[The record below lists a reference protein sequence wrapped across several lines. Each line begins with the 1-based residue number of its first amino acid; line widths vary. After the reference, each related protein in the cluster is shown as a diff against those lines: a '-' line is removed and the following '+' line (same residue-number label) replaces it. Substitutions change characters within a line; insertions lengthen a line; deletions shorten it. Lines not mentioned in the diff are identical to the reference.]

1 MVIFVVPPIVL
12 AVAAAWVWV
21 GDRVQRRVLA
31 GLVGGGL
38 AVGAGT
44 LLTLL
49 VSGSASGA
57 WQMDL
62 LPSIPLLYAVFVGEI
77 VLAEAV
83 ARRFGLGV
91 LGRVV
96 GSTVGGLGLMFV
108 TMVLLVVVMP
118 S

>member
-12 AVAAAWVWV
+12 AVASGWVWI
-21 GDRVQRRVLA
+21 GDHVQRRAAV
-31 GLVGGGL
+31 GL
-38 AVGAGT
+38 ASGALAVVAAT

-49 VSGSASGA
+49 LSQRPSGA
-57 WQMDL
+57 WRMDL

-77 VLAEAV
+77 VLAEGV

-96 GSTVGGLGLMFV
+96 GSAVGGLGLMFV

>member
-21 GDRVQRRVLA
+21 GDRVQRRATA

-38 AVGAGT
+38 AVVLAT
-44 LLTLL
+44 LITLL
-49 VSGSASGA
+49 VSGSASGG
-57 WQMDL
+57 WRIE
-62 LPSIPLLYAVFVGEI
+62 PSPSVPLLYAVFVGEI
-77 VLAEAV
+77 VLVEVA
-83 ARRFGLGV
+83 ARRLGLGA

-96 GSTVGGLGLMFV
+96 GSAVGGLGLMFV